1 MCPRFLPND
10 MSEDGRY
17 YLHEGLTNPD
27 VTLELTANNL
37 VAPVSRQYKVYI
49 YCFELGSCD
58 HLYTM
63 SYITIYNYI
72 IECLRHSFTMST

>member
-27 VTLELTANNL
+27 VTLELTANSL
-37 VAPVSRQYKVYI
+37 VAPVSSQCKVCI

-58 HLYTM
+58 
-63 SYITIYNYI
+63 
-72 IECLRHSFTMST
+72 